1 MNYADKI
8 MNTEYYQKLKRV
20 GNKIAKKYL
29 AHPNEQCIA
38 KAIPIR
44 YLPIFKEFSLK
55 VKPLRIRYRGNST
68 AQYIRPQSFCHKD
81 RANSFAIYYK

>member
-29 AHPNEQCIA
+29 AHPNEQGIA
-38 KAIPIR
+38 KK
-44 YLPIFKEFSLK
+44 YTYEVS
-55 VKPLRIRYRGNST
+55 
-68 AQYIRPQSFCHKD
+68 
-81 RANSFAIYYK
+81 